1 MATRK
6 HRKSRPR
13 RRRSVRGHMQPT
25 VVILPIV
32 DVRTMADLPMFEKAM
47 KSNKKK
53 ACMVWAKWCPHCHT
67 MMPHFDAAAKSPNRS
82 VEAIKIE
89 ESMLPAVNNVL
100 TSKVNKNAKPINV
113 EGYPSII
120 LVDKKGNKIT
130 DIEPVRDTKVMTE
143 VMEKAGPLAEKAG
156 LNEVTNAVN
165 ANNASNAANM
175 IAPAPSASINKNK
188 GNVVNANIN
197 ANKSK
202 QFLANIGVANEG
214 LAAGPRNIDVGEDE
228 LKGSIASLTAPKN
241 NSVKLNSIKKNNA
254 QKAKSVKIEVPKESI
269 APSPINTTPPLTAEK
284 AFNAASVKQGS
295 NANNAFP
302 KSMKQLSEEAEK
314 ITSMQ
319 APLSPPSASGDMEGM
334 PDMSEVAEQESISN
348 DLTPEQKVSGGGRG
362 GSLYAAL
369 ARTTYTL
376 APAAALLATAAM
388 VMKKKHR
395 GKTRKSSKKA
405 AKRRGG
411 SRRRR

>member
-6 HRKSRPR
+6 QRKSRHR

-25 VVILPIV
+25 VVILPVV
-32 DVRTMADLPMFEKAM
+32 DVRTADDLPMFEKAM

-53 ACMVWAKWCPHCHT
+53 ACMIWAKWCGHCHT

-82 VEAIKIE
+82 VQAIKIE

-120 LVDKKGNKIT
+120 LVDNKGNKIT
-130 DIEPVRDTKVMTE
+130 DIEPVRNTKVMTE
-143 VMEKAGPLAEKAG
+143 VMEKAGPLADSAG
-156 LNEVTNAVN
+156 LNNAKNMAAPPVN
-165 ANNASNAANM
+165 ANNAANVANM
-175 IAPAPSASINKNK
+175 IAPPAVATSVKK
-188 GNVVNANIN
+188 VNNN

-202 QFLANIGVANEG
+202 QFLANIGIANEG

-228 LKGSIASLTAPKN
+228 LKGSIASLNAAKN
-241 NSVKLNSIKKNNA
+241 NSIKLNSMKKNNV
-254 QKAKSVKIEVPKESI
+254 QKVKSMKAEVPEEAV
-269 APSPINTTPPLTAEK
+269 APSPINTTPPPSMTAEK
-284 AFNAASVKQGS
+284 AFSAKQSS

-319 APLSPPSASGDMEGM
+319 APLSPPSSSGDMEGM
-334 PDMSEVAEQESISN
+334 PEMSEVEEQESISN
-348 DLTPEQKVSGGGRG
+348 DLTAEQKVSGGGRG
-362 GSLYAAL
+362 GSLYAAM

-388 VMKKKHR
+388 VMKRKRR
-395 GKTRKSSKKA
+395 GKTYKSSKKA
-405 AKRRGG
+405 AKRRAGT
-411 SRRRR
+411 RRRR

>member
-1 MATRK
+1 
-6 HRKSRPR
+6 
-13 RRRSVRGHMQPT
+13 MQPT
-25 VVILPIV
+25 VVILPVV
-32 DVRTMADLPMFEKAM
+32 DVRTNADLPMFEKAM

-53 ACMVWAKWCPHCHT
+53 ACMIWAKWCGHCHT

-82 VEAIKIE
+82 VQAIKIE

-100 TSKVNKNAKPINV
+100 TSKVNRTAKPINV

-120 LVDKKGNKIT
+120 LVDNKGNKIT

-143 VMEKAGPLAEKAG
+143 VMEKAGPLADSAG
-156 LNEVTNAVN
+156 LNNAKNMEGTNIN
-165 ANNASNAANM
+165 ANNMANVTNM
-175 IAPAPSASINKNK
+175 IAPPKVAASTKK
-188 GNVVNANIN
+188 VNN
-197 ANKSK
+197 ANKANNNK
-202 QFLANIGVANEG
+202 AKNLLANIGVANEG
-214 LAAGPRNIDVGEDE
+214 LAARPRNIDIGEDE
-228 LKGSIASLTAPKN
+228 LKGSIASLGAPKN
-241 NSVKLNSIKKNNA
+241 NSIKLNSVKKNSV
-254 QKAKSVKIEVPKESI
+254 QKTKSMKVEVPEDAI
-269 APSPINTTPPLTAEK
+269 APSPINTTPPMTAEK
-284 AFNAASVKQGS
+284 AFSADRAT

-348 DLTPEQKVSGGGRG
+348 DLPVDEKFAGGGRG
-362 GSLYAAL
+362 GSLYAAM

-388 VMKKKHR
+388 VMKRKNR
-395 GKTRKSSKKA
+395 GVTRKSSKKG
-405 AKRRGG
+405 AKRRAGT
-411 SRRRR
+411 RRRR